1 MPKVTDAY
9 REARR
14 DEIARAALRCL
25 ERNGVRDT
33 SIADIVVESGLS
45 TGAIYSHFRNKAE
58 LARYIVGRYLF
69 VHIDTLDAAGRRGDV
84 MPPRQVLAEML
95 RSFTDDGL
103 PAPLVVQ
110 FWGEAMVDGDLHGE
124 MTRTAG
130 RLAAS
135 LAAAVTPWT
144 RERLGGAASDSVV
157 AEHAAHT
164 ARTIAALAQGYV
176 ANTAVFGPRDV
187 AEYVESVVA
196 ALGD

>member
-25 ERNGVRDT
+25 ERNGVRET
-33 SIADIVVESGLS
+33 SIADIVEESGLS

-58 LARYIVGRYLF
+58 LARYIVGRFLF
-69 VHIDTLDAAGRRGDV
+69 VHLDSLEAAGTRGE
-84 MPPRQVLAEML
+84 VLAPRIVLGEML
-95 RSFTDDGL
+95 RTFTEDGL

-110 FWGEAMVDGDLHGE
+110 FWGEAMVDDEIHAE

-135 LAAAVTPWT
+135 LTAAVTPWA
-144 RERLGGAASDSVV
+144 RARLGDEASDPAV
-157 AEHAAHT
+157 AELAADA
-164 ARTIAALAQGYV
+164 ARTIASLAQGYI
-176 ANTAVFGPRDV
+176 ANTAVFGARDV
-187 AEYVESVVA
+187 GDYVDSVVS
-196 ALGD
+196 ALGA